1 MNVFRTDHRLWRITR
16 TVKIW
21 LYIPFTEVISVK
33 NEITSKHMLTGGFIS
48 FQCIQ
53 NNDSLPL
60 NNNKRGLGINNSRY
74 NY

>member
-1 MNVFRTDHRLWRITR
+1 
-16 TVKIW
+16 
-21 LYIPFTEVISVK
+21 
-33 NEITSKHMLTGGFIS
+33 MLTGGFIS